1 MSKNQLIIYQKL
13 DNYIHQISI
22 NRPERKNALNTALL
36 LELAGQLEN
45 IVAEGGRAVIINGA
59 EGNFAAGADIDE
71 IAELSPQQALL
82 DARVAAWQRIRACP
96 IPLIAVVQGYC
107 LGGGLE
113 LLLSCDFAIA
123 DKTAQVGLPEV
134 TLGIMPGAGGT
145 QLLPRLIGKA
155 RAAQMVYSG
164 QIYAIEDIADWGLV
178 SQVVDGD
185 VMAYAQ
191 KIASKIAR
199 NAPFAIR
206 QAKQSLLQSQ
216 EVGQEA
222 GLKFER
228 QAFSLLSSTDDK
240 QEGISAFKAKRH
252 AKFTG
257 K

>member
-1 MSKNQLIIYQKL
+1 MILHTDLGNG
-13 DNYIHQISI
+13 IHQLSV

-36 LELAGQLEN
+36 IQLADKLDAL
-45 IVAEGGRAVIINGA
+45 VADKARVVMINGV

-82 DARVAAWQRIRACP
+82 DGRVEAWRRIRNCP
-96 IPLIAVVQGYC
+96 MPLIAVVQGYC
-107 LGGGLE
+107 LGGGVE

-123 DKTAQVGLPEV
+123 DNSAQLGLPEV

-155 RAAQMVYSG
+155 RASQMVFSG
-164 QIYAIEDIADWGLV
+164 QIYPAQKMADWGLLAD
-178 SQVVDGD
+178 VVADDED
-185 VMAYAQ
+185 VFETAT
-191 KIASKIAR
+191 KIAKKIAR
-199 NAPFAIR
+199 NAPFAVA

-222 GLKFER
+222 GMKFER
-228 QAFSLLSSTDDK
+228 QVFSLLSSTADK
-240 QEGISAFKAKRH
+240 QEGIAAFKEKRH

-257 K
+257 E